1 MTLILLIVAIGLS
14 LSLLLAGCGLRRR
27 TSIITLARVKY
38 AAKNPTGKLK
48 EQF

>member
-27 TSIITLARVKY
+27 TSIITLASAKY
-38 AAKNPTGKLK
+38 APKRPTNKLK
-48 EQF
+48 EQS